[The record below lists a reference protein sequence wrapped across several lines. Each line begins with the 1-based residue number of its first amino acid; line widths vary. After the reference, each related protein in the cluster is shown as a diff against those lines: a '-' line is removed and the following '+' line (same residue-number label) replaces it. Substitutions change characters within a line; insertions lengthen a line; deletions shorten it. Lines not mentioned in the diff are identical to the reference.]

1 MKGVW
6 MNTRTNIVLDD
17 ELIAKAMARAHV
29 STKKAAVEAALR
41 AFVRE
46 PDYASLLALE
56 GSRLISDD
64 YDPDESYKV
73 FPHEPMH
80 LSDNIKPYVVKLT
93 SQSAP
98 KANTVGR
105 AKRSAAKPARA

>member
-1 MKGVW
+1 

-46 PDYASLLALE
+46 PDYSALLALE

-64 YDPDESYKV
+64 YDPDEAYKI
-73 FPHEPMH
+73 FPQEP
-80 LSDNIKPYVVKLT
+80 LYVSDNVKPYGVKHPST
-93 SQSAP
+93 GMAQSAMQP
-98 KANTVGR
+98 KPAART
-105 AKRSAAKPARA
+105 KRPSAKPPRA